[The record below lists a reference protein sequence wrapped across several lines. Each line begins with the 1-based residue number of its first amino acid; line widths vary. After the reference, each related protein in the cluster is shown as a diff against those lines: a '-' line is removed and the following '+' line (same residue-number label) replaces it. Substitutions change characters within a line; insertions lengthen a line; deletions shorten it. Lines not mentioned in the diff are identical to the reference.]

1 MLGKI
6 EGKRKKGQQRMRC
19 LGDITNSMDLS
30 LRKLWEIAKDRD
42 PWHATVDRVA
52 KSFARKCGILP
63 VFRRETTSK
72 TQMLDNMHSLESL
85 GHVVSSPALS

>member
-1 MLGKI
+1 
-6 EGKRKKGQQRMRC
+6 MRC

-52 KSFARKCGILP
+52 KSQ
-63 VFRRETTSK
+63 T
-72 TQMLDNMHSLESL
+72 
-85 GHVVSSPALS
+85 